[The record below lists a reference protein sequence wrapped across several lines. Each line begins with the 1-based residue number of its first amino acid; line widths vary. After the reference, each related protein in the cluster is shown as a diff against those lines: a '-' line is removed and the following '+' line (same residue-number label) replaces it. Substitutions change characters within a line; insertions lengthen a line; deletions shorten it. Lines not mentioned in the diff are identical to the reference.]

1 MTILTLFR
9 RFNFNPLD
17 WKRDTLRTVV
27 AIVLAV
33 LVIGFTVS
41 DAMRRGLHHRVMVS
55 PGEQIAISIALS
67 DTVYGLNLGYV
78 GYRNVL
84 NTIQAY
90 WNKGDPSQWSDQSV
104 LIKNFG
110 DKQLLNEGIRA
121 AATLGPQKAGYF
133 TDGSLITTIYDDQG
147 EVDFYK
153 IAFKLFGMKI
163 QSAFYLF
170 FLLLGV
176 SAIVFILTFR
186 NNIYAL
192 CVLLCTLLG
201 FYQELNLAVFDQIS
215 GPTFFGMRH
224 SSTLGII
231 PMWYFSFLLVFPR
244 KLSLKILAGAVFQT
258 AILILAF
265 RIRGSVAWVFIFLFL
280 LTSLL
285 VLVRS
290 WPKGLNSLQSWM
302 IPIRSWASW
311 GQTWPIL
318 LRDTLRWPIMLL
330 IFAIL
335 ANAAYNQ
342 ISRHFI
348 YSTDDV
354 IPRHGVWWTGVNALY
369 FDRPQVFGDRV
380 KNTGGTPEGWWHLRD
395 YYDRIR
401 LIPWDGAYEMTNNP
415 PSILS
420 QWTGGGVK
428 YRLVDDTMKN
438 IYIEAFTNKPLV
450 SAEYYLIE
458 QPKHITRQLLLP
470 FKNATGNKWIWLTFL
485 GGILTFSMAL
495 LLNDKKSFTPPDKT
509 ILLCIG
515 AFLIS
520 WLPGLWA
527 YSMAATIPDAIL
539 LFASSIPLIGG
550 LGAYWLYRYLCHV
563 WPS

>member
-1 MTILTLFR
+1 MNILTLFQS
-9 RFNFNPLD
+9 FNFNPLR
-17 WKRDTLRTVV
+17 WKIENLRTALVI
-27 AIVLAV
+27 ALAV
-33 LVIGFTVS
+33 LVMGLTIS
-41 DAMRRGLHHRVMVS
+41 DAKQRGLHHRVMVS
-55 PGEQIAISIALS
+55 PSEQTAIAIALS
-67 DTVYGLNLGYV
+67 ETVYGLNLGYV
-78 GYRNVL
+78 GYRNVF
-84 NTIQAY
+84 NTLQAY
-90 WNKGDPSQWSDQSV
+90 WNKGDPSLWSDYSI
-104 LIKNFG
+104 LTKNFG
-110 DKQLLNEGIRA
+110 DKQLLNEGIQA

-170 FLLLGV
+170 FLLLGM

-186 NNIYAL
+186 NNVYAL
-192 CVLLCTLLG
+192 CALLCTLLG
-201 FYQELNLAVFDQIS
+201 FYQELNLAVFDQIA

-224 SSTLGII
+224 SSTLGLI

-244 KLSLKILAGAVFQT
+244 KLSVKIFAGAVLQT

-280 LTSLL
+280 LTSFL

-290 WPKGLNSLQSWM
+290 WPKGLKGLGTWM
-302 IPIRSWASW
+302 TPIRSWAAW

-318 LRDTLRWPIMLL
+318 LRDTLCWPIMVL
-330 IFAIL
+330 IFALL
-335 ANAAYNQ
+335 ANATYSQ
-342 ISRHFI
+342 ISRHLI

-354 IPRHGVWWTGVNALY
+354 IPYHGVWWTGVNALY
-369 FDRPQVFGDRV
+369 FDRPQVFEDRV

-420 QWTGGGVK
+420 PWTSGQLK
-428 YRLVDDTMKN
+428 YRLVDDTMKK
-438 IYIEAFTNKPLV
+438 IYVEAFTKKPLV

-470 FKNATGNKWIWLTFL
+470 FKNANGNKWLWMTFL
-485 GGILTFSMAL
+485 GSILTFSLTL
-495 LLNDKKSFTPPDKT
+495 LLNDKKSSSPPDKI
-509 ILLCIG
+509 ILLSLG

-527 YSMAATIPDAIL
+527 YSQAATIPDAIL
-539 LFASSIPLIGG
+539 LFVSSIPLIIG
-550 LGAYWLYRYLCHV
+550 LGAYWIYRYLRQA
-563 WPS
+563 WSQ